1 MEKLLTD
8 KQLHSRLNKY
18 YKKHFGELDT
28 DEWYVNPAN
37 NVWKF
42 MCACWDLI
50 GLFVNK
56 LDTLNLISE
65 LNLRTNT
72 SIDITKNIV
81 NKDNSPQN

>member
-42 MCACWDLI
+42 KRDGKTIILKCHVVT
-50 GLFVNK
+50 GEVTEEN
-56 LDTLNLISE
+56 
-65 LNLRTNT
+65 R
-72 SIDITKNIV
+72 
-81 NKDNSPQN
+81 